1 MTNIQIGLL
10 VGAII
15 IVAILLFA
23 EHIFHGNVAEMIKRK
38 PKPKVKK

>member
-10 VGAII
+10 VGAIT

-23 EHIFHGNVAEMIKRK
+23 EHVFHGNIAESLKRK
-38 PKPKVKK
+38 PKNKKKL